1 MIREGQMDVRAVIMA
16 GGVGTRFWPLSREKK
31 PKQFLPIISEKTMIE
46 ETVLRLSTFIT
57 LPQIYTIAGLY
68 QTQAI
73 KELLPSIPEENLLV
87 EPKRKNTAPSL
98 ILATAAVYLQNPDAV
113 VIALP
118 ADHLIKDTERFLK
131 KLEAGTQA
139 ALDGD
144 HFVTFGIPPSYP
156 ATGYGY
162 IQFSRQDFTEISEE
176 TFYVVERFKE
186 KPSHEQAKE
195 FLDGG
200 NDFWN
205 SGMFIWQA
213 KVLPEKLK
221 QYAPD
226 LYPYWGK
233 MIEALKSSDDSMLA
247 SIFEDIPSISID
259 YALMEKA
266 QPVWMCEGDFGWS
279 DVGAWSSLTD
289 IWTRDRHGN
298 TLRGE
303 SIVLNS
309 ENCLLY
315 NPDKLTALLGLKDLI
330 VVDTEDALLIC
341 RKDMDQKVK
350 DIIDQIKEKGKKE
363 FL

>member
-1 MIREGQMDVRAVIMA
+1 MDVRAMIMA
-16 GGVGTRFWPLSREKK
+16 GGVGTRFWPLSRKKK
-31 PKQFLPIISEKTMIE
+31 PKQFLPIISAQTMIE
-46 ETVLRLSTFIT
+46 ETVIRLLPFIH
-57 LPQIYTIAGLY
+57 PSHIYTIANPD

-73 KELLPSIPEENLLV
+73 QNLLPSIPKENLLV
-87 EPKRKNTAPSL
+87 EPMGRNTAPSL
-98 ILATAAVYLQNPDAV
+98 LLATAAVFLQNPEAA

-131 KLEAGTQA
+131 KLEAGAQA
-139 ALDGD
+139 VLEGD
-144 HFVTFGIPPSYP
+144 HLITFGIPPTYP

-162 IQFSRQDFTEISEE
+162 IQFSRSDSVDISQE
-176 TFYVVERFKE
+176 TFYPVERFKE
-186 KPSHEQAKE
+186 KPNLEQAKD
-195 FLDGG
+195 FLDKG
-200 NDFWN
+200 NNFWN

-213 KVLPEKLK
+213 QVLPQKLE

-226 LYPYWGK
+226 LYPFWGK
-233 MIEALKSSDDSMLA
+233 MIEALKEGDESMLS
-247 SIFEDIPSISID
+247 SIFEEIPSISID

-266 QPVWMCEGDFGWS
+266 HPVWMCVGDFGWS

-289 IWTRDRHGN
+289 IWTKDSQGN

-303 SIVLNS
+303 NIVFDS

-315 NPDKLTALLGLKDLI
+315 SPDKLTALVGLRDLI

-350 DIIDQIKEKGKKE
+350 DIVETLKKKGAKDY
-363 FL
+363 L